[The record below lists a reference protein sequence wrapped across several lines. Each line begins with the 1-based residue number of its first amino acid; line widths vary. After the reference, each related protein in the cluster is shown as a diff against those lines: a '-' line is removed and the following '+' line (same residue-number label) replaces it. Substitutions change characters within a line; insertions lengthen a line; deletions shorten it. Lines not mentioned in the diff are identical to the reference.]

1 MDICR
6 TILIRLVLLKNA
18 GDSNE
23 APNTMTA
30 KIKKIPYLL
39 KMLESI

>member
-6 TILIRLVLLKNA
+6 TMLIRLVLLRNA
-18 GDSNE
+18 GESIE
-23 APNTMTA
+23 AVKTMTA

-39 KMLESI
+39 KMRETT

>member
-1 MDICR
+1 MR
-6 TILIRLVLLKNA
+6 LILLRNA
-18 GDSNE
+18 GDSIE
-23 APNTMTA
+23 AATTMTA